1 MAGSMVGSYT
11 MLGNFRAMR
20 RKSASAIL
28 DKDLGSFNQRRRN
41 VMMQFGD
48 FMFCDMSYFGNVCM
62 LGSERRPQPDNNLER
77 ACHWHELRQGHVRRI
92 P

>member
-1 MAGSMVGSYT
+1 MVGSYT

-48 FMFCDMSYFGNVCM
+48 FLFATCRILATYAC
-62 LGSERRPQPDNNLER
+62 LGPRGDPNQTTT
-77 ACHWHELRQGHVRRI
+77 
-92 P
+92 